1 MNIQN
6 YTIKSQ
12 EVLQRAQSLATEL
25 SHQSIEPSH
34 LLKALLE
41 IDENVCPYLLK
52 KLGTQITHIESV
64 IKESLYALPRVQGG
78 QQFYLTTVKKYFKR
92 LKVSS
97 KIGAMILL
105 P

>member
-52 KLGTQITHIESV
+52 KLGTQITHIESE
-64 IKESLYALPRVQGG
+64 IKESLYTFLEYKEDNN
-78 QQFYLTTVKKYFKR
+78 FYLTTVKKYFKR

>member
-12 EVLQRAQSLATEL
+12 EVLQRAQNLATEL

-41 IDENVCPYLLK
+41 IDENVCPIFLK
-52 KLGTQITHIESV
+52 SWVHK
-64 IKESLYALPRVQGG
+64 
-78 QQFYLTTVKKYFKR
+78 
-92 LKVSS
+92 
-97 KIGAMILL
+97 
-105 P
+105 